1 MDHATDRTLI
11 EEILGPIPERD
22 GPFPT
27 GRLPEE
33 LRRQFD
39 YGWKDGIIAGVVY
52 WRYGIPVRP
61 RQIRRLRRELD
72 RAQDN
77 NRKR

>member
-1 MDHATDRTLI
+1 MDHTTDLTLI
-11 EEILGPIPERD
+11 EEILGPLPERD

-33 LRRQFD
+33 LRRFFG

-61 RQIRRLRRELD
+61 RQIHRLRRKLD
-72 RAQDN
+72 CGGR
-77 NRKR
+77 

>member
-1 MDHATDRTLI
+1 MDHTTDQTLI

-27 GRLPEE
+27 GRLLEE
-33 LRRQFD
+33 LRRHFD

-61 RQIRRLRRELD
+61 RQIHRLRRELD

>member
-1 MDHATDRTLI
+1 MDHTTDQTLI

-33 LRRQFD
+33 LRRHFD

-52 WRYGIPVRP
+52 WRYRIPVRP
-61 RQIRRLRRELD
+61 RQIRLLRRELHL
-72 RAQDN
+72 AQY
-77 NRKR
+77 R